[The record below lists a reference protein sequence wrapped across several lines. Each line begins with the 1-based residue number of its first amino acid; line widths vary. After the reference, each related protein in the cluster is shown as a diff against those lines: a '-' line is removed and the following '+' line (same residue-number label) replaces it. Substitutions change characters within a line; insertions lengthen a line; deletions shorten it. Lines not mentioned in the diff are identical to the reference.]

1 MDSEKSVSLKEA
13 RDRRRNEVKRRRR
26 AEETQ
31 EERAERLAKRRESDA
46 ARRARLASSNDGSTA
61 ATSDDEC
68 CSSSASLKA
77 ARLARRAETLK
88 KRRAGE
94 TEEER
99 TERLDKRRT
108 RDMVRRALSQTVD
121 GVDQHKAA
129 STNGLSD
136 HAAQKFRTMKTKYKD
151 LKRMHEVARAH
162 GRPVTRPRWRYYE
175 LMDDFMR
182 GRDETP
188 RHSSAPVMVI
198 SNIYSVA
205 EQSPAVAVTESEAPI
220 VPELWPSEQSV
231 SDGPEKKKIKQEPHY
246 DEEVSW
252 DTNDSIDD
260 RVDGESLS
268 SNQAQAQQHRAE
280 ATLENTA
287 DTSMA
292 STSASPTAGS
302 QQDAFHFFGMMVA
315 DRLRRLPRGAALR
328 ALNAMHQVL
337 FEHEEE
343 AGF

>member
-1 MDSEKSVSLKEA
+1 MPPRKY
-13 RDRRRNEVKRRRR
+13 
-26 AEETQ
+26 Q
-31 EERAERLAKRRESDA
+31 
-46 ARRARLASSNDGSTA
+46 
-61 ATSDDEC
+61 
-68 CSSSASLKA
+68 
-77 ARLARRAETLK
+77 
-88 KRRAGE
+88 

-99 TERLDKRRT
+99 KRAKALQRRQRYATRTEAARAAREERKRIRAAREREVREIQRAAEELRLARLLEKEEKRRAAEQQ
-108 RDMVRRALSQTVD
+108 RRAKRAAAEQT
-121 GVDQHKAA
+121 AE
-129 STNGLSD
+129 
-136 HAAQKFRTMKTKYKD
+136 TK
-151 LKRMHEVARAH
+151 RH
-162 GRPVTRPRWRYYE
+162 GSE
-175 LMDDFMR
+175 D
-182 GRDETP
+182 
-188 RHSSAPVMVI
+188 RHSKGGHLVI

-205 EQSPAVAVTESEAPI
+205 EQSPVVAAAESEAPI
-220 VPELWPSEQSV
+220 VPELRARAIFHPAWRERHLTHTQEQATCSKRHFQCQACALVLCRRYFLRVHHIFLGRYENTRGVREATRWPSEQSV

-246 DEEVSW
+246 DEDVSW
-252 DTNDSIDD
+252 DTNDSVDD

>member
-1 MDSEKSVSLKEA
+1 MQPAAPMPAIDFERLIELVRPFPYLY
-13 RDRRRNEVKRRRR
+13 DRNEPEFKDVALKNHRWQLIG
-26 AEETQ
+26 AEFGIT
-31 EERAERLAKRRESDA
+31 
-46 ARRARLASSNDGSTA
+46 G
-61 ATSDDEC
+61 
-68 CSSSASLKA
+68 
-77 ARLARRAETLK
+77 
-88 KRRAGE
+88 
-94 TEEER
+94 
-99 TERLDKRRT
+99 
-108 RDMVRRALSQTVD
+108 
-121 GVDQHKAA
+121 
-129 STNGLSD
+129 D

>member
-1 MDSEKSVSLKEA
+1 MVPT
-13 RDRRRNEVKRRRR
+13 N
-26 AEETQ
+26 
-31 EERAERLAKRRESDA
+31 
-46 ARRARLASSNDGSTA
+46 
-61 ATSDDEC
+61 
-68 CSSSASLKA
+68 KA
-77 ARLARRAETLK
+77 ARQNAKRKHQRAT
-88 KRRAGE
+88 E

-99 TERLDKRRT
+99 EERLSKRRAQYAA
-108 RDMVRRALSQTVD
+108 RRQRATSSVETAEAKEEIMSLPD
-121 GVDQHKAA
+121 
-129 STNGLSD
+129 SD